1 MTTYSRSIKRGAAAG
16 MVAVGLLSLVT
27 TISPAAATSSRAAAA
42 TSSRAA
48 AAPVEAAKGDVKIT
62 VLGTNA
68 PGVDTRAN
76 RNREYVWIKNV
87 SAKDVNVFGW
97 KLRDG
102 YGTRFTFRPNKVKEL
117 EYLPAVAATETLPA
131 RVDTLVLPAGH
142 SVIVYTG
149 SGKDVSPGNADHSVY
164 LDLSGHYLNNSSG
177 ERVEIKNKA
186 GESMDAISYDA
197 YGINPTP

>member
-1 MTTYSRSIKRGAAAG
+1 MRTYAQIVKRGAAAG
-16 MVAVGLLSLVT
+16 MVAVGLLSA
-27 TISPAAATSSRAAAA
+27 ISPASATSTAR
-42 TSSRAA
+42 A
-48 AAPVEAAKGDVKIT
+48 AAPVAEAVKGDVKIT

-68 PGVDTRAN
+68 PGADTRAN

-87 SAKDVNVFGW
+87 SSADVNVFGW

-102 YGTRFTFRPNKVKEL
+102 YGTRFTFRPNKAKEL
-117 EYLPAVAATETLPA
+117 TYLPARADDPATPEADP

-149 SGKDVSPGNADHSVY
+149 TGKDVSPGNADHSVY

-177 ERVEIKNKA
+177 ERVELRNKA
-186 GESMDAISYDA
+186 GESMDVISYDA